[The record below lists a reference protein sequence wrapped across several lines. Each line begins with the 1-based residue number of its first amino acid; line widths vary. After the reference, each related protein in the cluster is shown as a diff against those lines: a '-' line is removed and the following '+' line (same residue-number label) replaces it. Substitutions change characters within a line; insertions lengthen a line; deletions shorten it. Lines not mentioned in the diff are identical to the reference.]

1 MHRTLNK
8 NVSNSRRHACPG
20 VKKGMHTVLHG
31 DVIHTSDNDL
41 YPNAEKLFSADRSIP
56 CMHIFCESNRAI
68 HRSCY
73 NIPFGGS
80 FVSIVLRP
88 RTICNSLYVWK
99 GLVSHSIAIRTAS
112 GSFQYRLLL
121 ELHVTQRRRLRR

>member
-1 MHRTLNK
+1 MHKTLTN
-8 NVSNSRRHACPG
+8 RHACPG

-56 CMHIFCESNRAI
+56 CMHIFCESKRAI

-80 FVSIVLRP
+80 FIGIVLRLFVP

-99 GLVSHSIAIRTAS
+99 GLVSHSIS
-112 GSFQYRLLL
+112 N
-121 ELHVTQRRRLRR
+121 